1 MILKGVRVVEFTLA
15 WAGPLAA
22 RWLADLGAEVIHLEH
37 RTARGLG
44 VTGVG
49 GFRATEESQDWK
61 WGELPGPVF
70 RSGLYPDGDPGER
83 PWNRQGLF
91 NKMQRNKLSLCMD
104 VKTPEGH
111 EVLWDLIKV
120 SDVVLDNLSPRGI
133 RSMGLD
139 WESVS
144 EVKEDLIRVSLSG
157 YGHTGPDQMRP
168 SWGPILEAHSGM
180 TWATGYPDSGP
191 LKLGAALPDPI
202 GGLHAVFATL
212 AALDE
217 RERTGKG
224 GFIDCSQFETYS
236 ALAGD
241 MYLDASVSG
250 KAPPRLGNRSH
261 NRAPQGVYPC
271 AGEEEWVAISV
282 ESDGEWDA
290 LADLLGGGMKDPG
303 LAGLKGRRA
312 RHDAIDAAIASW
324 TSGRDRFEA
333 MRELQARGIRAS
345 ALMTNEDLVDG
356 EQMNARGFIVE
367 WDQVD
372 VGPRRFPGFPLHFE
386 DPAEIPMKGS
396 PGLGEDNERVLV
408 DVLGYTPERVAELE
422 ASEVLAT
429 TPD

>member
-49 GFRATEESQDWK
+49 GFRATEESTDWK

-111 EVLWDLIKV
+111 EVLIDLIKE
-120 SDVVLDNLSPRGI
+120 SDVILDNLSPRGI

-139 WESVS
+139 YESLVD
-144 EVKEDLIRVSLSG
+144 VKPDLIRVSLSG

-180 TWATGYPDSGP
+180 TWATGYADGGP
-191 LKLGAALPDPI
+191 LKLGAALPDPV

-241 MYLDASVSG
+241 MYLGASVTG
-250 KAPPRLGNRSH
+250 EAPPRLGNRSA

-282 ESDGEWDA
+282 ESDAEWAA
-290 LADLLGGGMKDPG
+290 LALLLGDDMTDPG
-303 LAGLKGRRA
+303 LADRGERSR
-312 RHDAIDAAIASW
+312 RHDEIDGAIAAW
-324 TSGRDRFEA
+324 TGARDRFDA
-333 MRELQARGIRAS
+333 MRGLQERGIRAS

-356 EQMNARGFIVE
+356 EQMGARGFIVE

-372 VGPRRFPGFPLHFE
+372 VGRRRFPGFPLHFE
-386 DPAEIPMKGS
+386 DPAEIPMEGA

-408 DVLGYTPERVAELE
+408 DVLGYSPERVAELE